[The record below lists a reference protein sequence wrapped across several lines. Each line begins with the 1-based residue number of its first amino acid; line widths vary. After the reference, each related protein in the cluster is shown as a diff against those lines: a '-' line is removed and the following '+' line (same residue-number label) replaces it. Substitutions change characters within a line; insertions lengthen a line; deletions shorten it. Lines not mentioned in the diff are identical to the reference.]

1 MSFDFSDSRYISR
14 NGQQSPLHREHAI
27 HSSVKRGSIFNHKGS
42 PKRMEKLFITVLTWL
57 GLGAYIGGILLNL
70 ANWKS
75 DILFLSGCGFMLL
88 KFIRLTI
95 KTWQSYKREEIEQQI
110 LKKKANEPESR
121 I

>member
-1 MSFDFSDSRYISR
+1 MSFDFSDSRFVSR
-14 NGQQSPLHREHAI
+14 NGQQSSLHREHAI
-27 HSSVKRGSIFNHKGS
+27 HSSVERGSIFNHKGS
-42 PKRMEKLFITVLTWL
+42 PQRMEAKILLTVLSWV

-110 LKKKANEPESR
+110 LKNKANEPKS
-121 I
+121 